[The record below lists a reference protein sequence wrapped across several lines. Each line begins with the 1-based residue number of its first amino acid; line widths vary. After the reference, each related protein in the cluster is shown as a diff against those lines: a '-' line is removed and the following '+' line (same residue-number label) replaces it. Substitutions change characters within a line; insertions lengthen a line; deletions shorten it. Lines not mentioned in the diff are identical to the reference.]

1 MNQTRNIILVFIIM
15 LILGREMFNNK
26 NVIFPTQ
33 FCLGSIFDG
42 FSATQSIE
50 VSLNGNLYDFS
61 VDQNSVGKSDILNIL
76 KYLMTKNNI
85 KNARPY

>member
-1 MNQTRNIILVFIIM
+1 MKAFVHLKKSLALILMNQTRNIILVFIIM

-42 FSATQSIE
+42 FSAT
-50 VSLNGNLYDFS
+50 
-61 VDQNSVGKSDILNIL
+61 
-76 KYLMTKNNI
+76 
-85 KNARPY
+85 

>member
-42 FSATQSIE
+42 FSAT
-50 VSLNGNLYDFS
+50 
-61 VDQNSVGKSDILNIL
+61 
-76 KYLMTKNNI
+76 
-85 KNARPY
+85 